1 MRRFRALVAI
11 VAGLLVAALA
21 GGQALELTRDQ
32 ALIDAGKINRFA
44 RDNLA
49 SFSTATLANGI
60 PVIMKR
66 STANRVVTV
75 KTVLRGGV
83 SFTPVAKAGLEAI
96 MLTMLTRGSQHYS
109 YPEVQRRLFEASASM
124 SAGYQS
130 FDMTSFDLVSIDTY
144 FDDLFPVYAD
154 AILHPGWN
162 TAEFPRVISNFKI
175 ARQQADADPFSLAVR
190 LLHESFFAG
199 HPYAA
204 SWDGAGSSLDAITL
218 DDVTSYYASTVTA
231 GRIFLVA
238 VGDFDQTKLLSE
250 LNSTFGTMPAAS
262 FTRPPVP
269 SLDGRVKPDVILR
282 DYPQSKGLAYIR
294 GDFAMPG
301 PDSPDY
307 PAAIMAFNLLN
318 DVLFEIVRTRNGA
331 SYGAS
336 AAEHG
341 FTASYGD
348 ITVYKTT
355 VPGKV
360 KALVDQ
366 AIAVLASGKSM
377 GGNVTASAA
386 GKSGIGTAAEAQAS
400 AFVPIA
406 DALPFYKDQYV
417 TQFYSGQ
424 QTNTS
429 VAGQIAS
436 SVVYHGDYRDYLL
449 VMDRIQAVTADDVV
463 RVTKKY
469 LIGNPVLWIVLGDP
483 ALLKDV
489 KRDDFLRFTAN

>member
-1 MRRFRALVAI
+1 MRRLRVLAAI
-11 VAGLLVAALA
+11 LAGLLASAFVGA
-21 GGQALELTRDQ
+21 QALQLTSEQ
-32 ALIDAGKINRFA
+32 AIIDSGKLNRFA
-44 RDNLA
+44 QANLA
-49 SFSTATLANGI
+49 SFSTATLPNGI

-75 KTVLRGGV
+75 KVVLRGHV
-83 SFTPVAKAGLEAI
+83 SFTPLQKAGIEAV
-96 MLTMLTRGSQHYS
+96 MLTMLTRGSQHYP
-109 YPEVQRRLFEASASM
+109 YADLQRRLFETSASL
-124 SAGYQS
+124 SPGYQS
-130 FDMTSFDLVSIDTY
+130 FDMSSFDLVSIDTY
-144 FDDLFPVYAD
+144 FDQLLPVFAD
-154 AILHPGWN
+154 SFLHPGWN
-162 TAEFPRVISNFKI
+162 AAEFPRVISNFKI
-175 ARQQADADPFSLAVR
+175 SRQRSDADPFSLAVR

-218 DDVTSYYASTVTA
+218 DDVKAYYASTVTA
-231 GRIFLVA
+231 GRIFIVA
-238 VGDFDQTKLLSE
+238 VGNFDQAKLLSQ
-250 LNSTFGTMPAAS
+250 LNTTFGAMPAAPYS
-262 FTRPPVP
+262 RPALP
-269 SLDGRVKPDVILR
+269 SMDGRVKPDVIVR
-282 DYPQSKGLAYIR
+282 DYPQSQGLAYVR

-307 PAAIMAFNLLN
+307 AASVMAFNLLS

-336 AAEHG
+336 ATVHG
-341 FTASYGD
+341 FSASYGD

-360 KALVDQ
+360 KPLVDQ
-366 AIAVLASGKSM
+366 AIATLASGRSM
-377 GGNVTASAA
+377 GGNVNASAA
-386 GKSGIGTAAEAQAS
+386 GKSGIGSAAEAASS

-406 DALPFYKDQYV
+406 DALPFYKAQYV

-429 VAGQIAS
+429 IAGQIAS
-436 SVVYHGDYRDYLL
+436 SVIYHGDYRDYLL

-469 LIGNPVLWIVLGDP
+469 LMGNPVLWIVLGDP
-483 ALLKDV
+483 ALLAGVQK
-489 KRDDFLRFTAN
+489 DDFLTFTGS